1 MPNHVTNR
9 LVVTGPASTITA
21 FRQAFFSP
29 SGAAN
34 RNDDRQG
41 TNQFDF
47 NRIIPMPD
55 ILRQTESSSAV
66 STGLLILGR
75 PEILRDGFG
84 GGSLEEQVAQYLA
97 FPWVREAGITDCE
110 SLKAFLAKRDPS
122 CVAKARIAIRA
133 FEACG
138 HASWYS
144 WSLCH
149 WGTKWNAYSLQIVR
163 GSEGMFDFRF
173 DTAWSPPD
181 PVFAALAE
189 RPECAGLEISISGFD
204 EGWNFA
210 YRASIADGCYV
221 AEEVEPT
228 AELCAEVYGEPWDSG
243 LDKEDGQ
250 AAQAT
255 G

>member
-9 LVVTGPASTITA
+9 LVVTGPPPAIAA
-21 FRQAFFSP
+21 FRRAFFSP
-29 SGAAN
+29 VGSADGSEDQGASLA
-34 RNDDRQG
+34 
-41 TNQFDF
+41 FDF

-55 ILRQTESSSAV
+55 IVRQTESSSAV

-75 PEILRDGFG
+75 PEILGDGFG
-84 GGSLEEQVAQYLA
+84 GGSLEEQVAQYLT
-97 FPWVREAGITDCE
+97 FPWVQEAGITDYE
-110 SLKAFLAKRDPS
+110 GLKAFLAKRDPS
-122 CVAKARIAIRA
+122 CVAKARVAIRA
-133 FEACG
+133 FETCG

-149 WGTKWNAYSLQIVR
+149 WGTKWNAYFLDIVTDT
-163 GSEGMFDFRF
+163 GGMFEFRF
-173 DTAWSPPD
+173 ATAWSPPD

-189 RPECAGLEISISGFD
+189 RPECEGLDIAISGFD

-210 YRASIADGCYV
+210 YRASIADGCYM

-228 AELCAEVYGEPWDSG
+228 AEFYADVYGKPWDSG
-243 LDKEDGQ
+243 PDEEDGQ

>member
-9 LVVTGPASTITA
+9 LVVTGPPPAITT
-21 FRQAFFSP
+21 FRRAFFSP
-29 SGAAN
+29 VGPADGNEGQGASL
-34 RNDDRQG
+34 D
-41 TNQFDF
+41 FDF

-55 ILRQTESSSAV
+55 IVRQTESSSAV
-66 STGLLILGR
+66 SAGLLILGR
-75 PEILRDGFG
+75 PEILRGGFG
-84 GGSLEEQVAQYLA
+84 GGSLEEEVAQYLA
-97 FPWVREAGITDCE
+97 FPWVQEAGITDYE
-110 SLKAFLAKRDPS
+110 GLKAFLARRDPS
-122 CVAKARIAIRA
+122 CVAKARTAIRA

-149 WGTKWNAYSLQIVR
+149 WGTKWNAYNLDIVT
-163 GSEGMFDFRF
+163 EEDTVFDFRF

-189 RPECAGLEISISGFD
+189 RPECADLEIAISGFD

-210 YRASIADGCYV
+210 YRAGIADGCYV

-228 AELCAEVYGEPWDSG
+228 AALYAEVYGEPWDGGSDEEEG
-243 LDKEDGQ
+243 R
-250 AAQAT
+250 AAQVT
-255 G
+255 R

>member
-9 LVVTGPASTITA
+9 LVVTGPAPAITG

-29 SGAAN
+29 VSPADGAE
-34 RNDDRQG
+34 DQG
-41 TNQFDF
+41 ASLAFDF

-55 ILRQTESSSAV
+55 IVRQTESSSAV

-75 PEILRDGFG
+75 PEILGDGFG

-97 FPWVREAGITDCE
+97 FPWVREAGIADYKG
-110 SLKAFLAKRDPS
+110 LKAFLAKRDPS
-122 CVAKARIAIRA
+122 CVAKARVAIRA
-133 FEACG
+133 FESCG

-149 WGTKWNAYSLQIVR
+149 WGTKWNAYFLDIVTDT
-163 GSEGMFDFRF
+163 GGMFEIRF
-173 DTAWSPPD
+173 ATAWSPPD

-189 RPECAGLEISISGFD
+189 RPECANLEIAISGFE

-210 YRASIADGCYV
+210 YRASIVEGCYV

-228 AELCAEVYGEPWDSG
+228 AELYAEVYGEPWDSG
-243 LDKEDGQ
+243 SDEEDGQ
-250 AAQAT
+250 AALAMR
-255 G
+255 